1 MYLKIFDICIALCYL
16 KHVVHHI
23 CVFEAIFSPDKKNIC
38 MKTHNP
44 LYLTSIFHRWPSS
57 GNQNK
62 TMWSLPYCSYH
73 SSGQSIPESKIHV
86 FINKFFNHCRFIS
99 YLRKVPTG
107 KWSVCWHVWIRVG
120 RIVLEYWVGII
131 SIVISLTE
139 ICNI

>member
-1 MYLKIFDICIALCYL
+1 MCFMFYL

-73 SSGQSIPESKIHV
+73 SSGQSIPESKMHV
-86 FINKFFNHCRFIS
+86 QKQVFQSLQIYFI
-99 YLRKVPTG
+99 P
-107 KWSVCWHVWIRVG
+107 
-120 RIVLEYWVGII
+120 
-131 SIVISLTE
+131 
-139 ICNI
+139 